1 MLGNQAAAEAD
12 GDCVGSRASLEL
24 RQEMPHVAFHS
35 LFREEEAVADLAV
48 DETFADQLK
57 DLDLPGGRL
66 LLELPEGSR
75 ERDDLGVAL
84 SPLCRNLV
92 ETTRVAHV
100 SGQDLFALCSIHSSP
115 RIGAPTPPL

>member
-1 MLGNQAAAEAD
+1 MAFHRLF
-12 GDCVGSRASLEL
+12 
-24 RQEMPHVAFHS
+24 RQE
-35 LFREEEAVADLAV
+35 EAMADLAV
-48 DETFADQLK
+48 DETFRNQLK
-57 DLDLPGGRL
+57 DLDLLGSRL

-84 SPLCRNLV
+84 SALCRDLV
-92 ETTRVAHV
+92 ETTRVAYI